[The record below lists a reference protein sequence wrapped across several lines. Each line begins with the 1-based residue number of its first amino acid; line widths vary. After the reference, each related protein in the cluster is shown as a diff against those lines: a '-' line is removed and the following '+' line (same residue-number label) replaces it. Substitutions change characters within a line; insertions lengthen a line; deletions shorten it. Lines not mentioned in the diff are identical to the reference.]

1 MDDLK
6 NLEGFLNALSEL
18 AEGALPLV
26 DDALAFEAATR
37 AIEKLL
43 VEDWPSIKAAP
54 QFRSLSVSDRQR
66 LTKVLELINMLET
79 KTQARLAWSRDFEA
93 HMRSAMEVTK

>member
-1 MDDLK
+1 VDDVK

-26 DDALAFEAATR
+26 DDASAFEAAIR

-43 VEDWPSIKAAP
+43 IEDWPTIKAAS
-54 QFRSLSVSDRQR
+54 QRYSLSASDRQR
-66 LTKVLELINMLET
+66 LTKVLGLINMLET

-93 HMRSAMEVTK
+93 HMRSAMETTT